1 MKINIIGAGISGL
14 ALGYFCKKKGHDVHI
29 FEASNKA
36 GGIIATEFMP
46 EGMVQHGPHLTRLN
60 KTLEALLQ
68 DLGTETVYSLTNK
81 RYIANVYNGFNLR
94 FPLTLSDILKV
105 ILLQLRERKNAYTSL
120 ADFVNHHY
128 GEVFTQNLLQP
139 IINGVYAVSSEE
151 LNEEIAFKNI
161 YFKEKRAIYFTLKV
175 ILQKLNSK
183 SKEIITPKDGFQD
196 LTEELAYTLNKN
208 ISYNTKID
216 DISSL
221 DGFNYITIPAF
232 NAKNLNGILPDTL
245 QILKDIHYSNLDVTT
260 IFSSAPFTKEGI
272 GILTNAK
279 NGILGVLFNT
289 STFGF
294 RTISK
299 LHSYSIFSKNLTEEE
314 VQNFCKNTL
323 KVDVIKSYFKSYNK
337 AVPIYN
343 NTVRDFIKHN
353 NNLKTNYKFFSNYT
367 GEISIGGIIEK
378 AKELAEKL

>member
-14 ALGYFCKKKGHDVHI
+14 ALGYFCKKKGHDVQI

-68 DLGTETVYSLTNK
+68 DLGIETVYSLTNK
-81 RYIANVYNGFNLR
+81 RYIANVCNGFNLR

-105 ILLQLRERKNAYTSL
+105 ILLQLRERKNSYTSL

-183 SKEIITPKDGFQD
+183 SREIITPKDGFQD

-216 DISSL
+216 DISNL
-221 DGFNYITIPAF
+221 DGFNYITVPAF
-232 NAKNLNGILPDTL
+232 DVKNLNGILPDTL

-260 IFSSAPFTKEGI
+260 VFSSTPFKEGI

-279 NGILGVLFNT
+279 NGILGALFNT

-343 NTVRDFIKHN
+343 NTIKNFIDHN

>member
-68 DLGTETVYSLTNK
+68 DLGIETVYSLTNK
-81 RYIANVYNGFNLR
+81 RYIANVCNGFNLR

-105 ILLQLRERKNAYTSL
+105 ILLQLRERKNSYTAL

-216 DISSL
+216 DISNL
-221 DGFNYITIPAF
+221 DGFNYITVPAF
-232 NAKNLNGILPDTL
+232 DVKNLNGILPDTL

-260 IFSSAPFTKEGI
+260 VFSSTPFKEGI

-343 NTVRDFIKHN
+343 NTIKNFIDHN

>member
-14 ALGYFCKKKGHDVHI
+14 ALGYFCKKKGHDVQI

-68 DLGTETVYSLTNK
+68 DLGIETVYSLTNK
-81 RYIANVYNGFNLR
+81 RYIANVCNGFNLR

-105 ILLQLRERKNAYTSL
+105 ILLQLRERKKFYTSL

-216 DISSL
+216 DISNL
-221 DGFNYITIPAF
+221 DGFNYITVPAF
-232 NAKNLNGILPDTL
+232 DVKNLNGILPDTL

-260 IFSSAPFTKEGI
+260 VFSSTPFKEGI

-343 NTVRDFIKHN
+343 NTIKNFIDHN

-378 AKELAEKL
+378 AKEIAEKL